1 MKHYSINAS
10 QEDLAILADAISQS
24 NLGDKISQFQNQM
37 TSSFAFAN
45 GDKLTITSG
54 FARVAK
60 MSQLQDGKRV
70 TVPYLVFDA
79 TVQHANGSVEPC
91 TVSLR
96 QLVQP
101 TIVTAEPSAEGI
113 TRNQLVKRFGNIPVA
128 YRDTRDSNGN
138 VVTLPCLE
146 QDKVIEIVTGKAWI
160 PDFASYDGGVWKAST
175 SKENYGYAKA

>member
-24 NLGDKISQFQNQM
+24 NLADKVSQFQNQM

-79 TVQHANGSVEPC
+79 TVQHANGTVEAC

-96 QLVQP
+96 QLVQG
-101 TIVTAEPSAEGI
+101 TIVTSEPSAEGV
-113 TRNQLVKRFGNIPVA
+113 TRNQLVKRFGNVTVD

-138 VVTLPCLE
+138 VVTLPCIS
-146 QDKVIEIVTGKAWI
+146 QDKTVDIVTGKVWI
-160 PDFASYDGGVWKAST
+160 PEFSSYEGGVWKTST
-175 SKENYGYAKA
+175 LKENYGYAKA